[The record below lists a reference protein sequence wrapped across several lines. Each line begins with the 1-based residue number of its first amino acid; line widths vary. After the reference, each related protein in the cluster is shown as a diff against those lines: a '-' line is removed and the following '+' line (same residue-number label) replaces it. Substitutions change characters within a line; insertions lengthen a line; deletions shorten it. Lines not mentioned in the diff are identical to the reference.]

1 MEYGNPILIKGP
13 FRVVPLLEE
22 TENQR
27 QIVVGYAVLNAEGA
41 KLCHEL
47 SFDEAKTY
55 MEKLYDEEN
64 PNQIKSRQ
72 AVAKKK
78 PSRR

>member
-27 QIVVGYAVLNAEGA
+27 RIVVGYAVLNAEGV
-41 KLCHEL
+41 KL
-47 SFDEAKTY
+47 
-55 MEKLYDEEN
+55 
-64 PNQIKSRQ
+64 
-72 AVAKKK
+72 
-78 PSRR
+78 